1 MLFVFSM
8 RLLFFSAV
16 TGVDRRS
23 TVLAVQLQGR
33 LGRERDDPAAP
44 RAYPAEARSR
54 SVPDPHREE
63 APGQDLQRGGGESM
77 RRF

>member
-1 MLFVFSM
+1 M

-16 TGVDRRS
+16 AGVDRRS

-54 SVPDPHREE
+54 SVPDPRREE
-63 APGQDLQRGGGESM
+63 APAQDLQRGGGESV